1 MIGFKVDAQTKAY
14 AGLDAFQ
21 NSCAFLGIGCL
32 LCYCGILRYLGYFQ
46 GYNILVLTISSAM
59 PNVLKFLSC
68 ALTLYTGYVLCGWL
82 VLGPFN
88 DKFRTLTVTSETL
101 FSLLNGDDMFN
112 TFQMLEPRNNFNLIR
127 PIFTQKLVYK
137 ISGLRRSYKL
147 HSGDHLYFHK
157 SIFIHLFA
165 FLFMLFY
172 PSLSQLLWIHMKL
185 SKDSYK
191 CT

>member
-1 MIGFKVDAQTKAY
+1 
-14 AGLDAFQ
+14 
-21 NSCAFLGIGCL
+21 
-32 LCYCGILRYLGYFQ
+32 
-46 GYNILVLTISSAM
+46 M

-112 TFQMLEPRNNFNLIR
+112 TFQMLEPRNNFNLIC